1 MVNPEPLDSLPVS
14 ARVRVDWGGLEE
26 ERGAPVGEG
35 PVDDV
40 AVPCDPADVGHAAE
54 QFPSLVVK
62 CVSVGDCGVE
72 QIAGTAVT
80 QALI

>member
-1 MVNPEPLDSLPVS
+1 MVNPEPLDGLPVS

-40 AVPCDPADVGHAAE
+40 AVPCDPANVGHAAK
-54 QFPSLVVK
+54 QFSLLVVK
-62 CVSVGDCGVE
+62 CVLVSD
-72 QIAGTAVT
+72 
-80 QALI
+80 